1 MPETQDYN
9 VQEELVEFLIEK
21 IEADTYPSATQ
32 MDLVEELLEPQMV
45 ERYARTLM
53 AKLSASMYPSIDLLH
68 RIRRLA

>member
-9 VQEELVEFLIEK
+9 VQEELVEFLLEK

>member
-32 MDLVEELLEPQMV
+32 MDLVEELLQPQMV